1 MSCISRH
8 EIRFKREK
16 LRWWSVLK
24 SPFPQLSIFETFKT
38 KQEQLTG
45 EAVRQRYIISHLARE
60 DNSALTTRTAI
71 AQNIAKKN
79 NLLWKNIYS
88 GVFRDLDEILIP
100 LGVVAEAGRLP
111 LKRGPKALQESG
123 IPYYRL
129 TTEGLLVALSID
141 DFDQKDSVLDKFLTK
156 AEIKEKEFADVIRT
170 LVKISP
176 KFTYSMFEIYVKAFC
191 EGKLKN
197 LLPFSIAK
205 FHEISDN
212 SFAIQN
218 ELLVGFTTLQK
229 SKKFDVLKFFSK
241 FT

>member
-1 MSCISRH
+1 M
-8 EIRFKREK
+8 K
-16 LRWWSVLK
+16 
-24 SPFPQLSIFETFKT
+24 PQFPKLSIFETFKT
-38 KQEQLTG
+38 KREQLTG
-45 EAVRQRYIISHLARE
+45 EAIRQRYIISHLARE
-60 DNSALTTRTAI
+60 DTSTLTTRTAI

-100 LGVVAEAGRLP
+100 LDIVVEAGRLP

-123 IPYYRL
+123 IPYYQL
-129 TTEGLLVALSID
+129 TTKGLLVSLSID
-141 DFDQKDSVLDKFLTK
+141 DFDQKDSVLNKFLSK
-156 AEIKEKEFADVIRT
+156 AEIKEKEFASVVKT

-197 LLPFSIAK
+197 LLPFSISK
-205 FHEISDN
+205 FQEISDN
-212 SFAIQN
+212 AFTTQN
-218 ELLVGFTTLQK
+218 ELLSGFMALPKT
-229 SKKFDVLKFFSK
+229 KKFDVLKFFSK

>member
-1 MSCISRH
+1 M
-8 EIRFKREK
+8 KQQ
-16 LRWWSVLK
+16 
-24 SPFPQLSIFETFKT
+24 FPKLSIFETFKT
-38 KQEQLTG
+38 KREQLTG
-45 EAVRQRYIISHLARE
+45 EAIRQRHIISHLAKE
-60 DNSALTTRTAI
+60 DNSTLTTRTAI

-100 LGVVAEAGRLP
+100 LDIVAEAGRLP

-123 IPYYRL
+123 IPYYQL
-129 TTEGLLVALSID
+129 TSKGLLVALSID
-141 DFDQKDSVLDKFLTK
+141 DFDQKDSVLDEFLSK
-156 AEIKEKEFADVIRT
+156 AEIKEKEFADVVKT

-197 LLPFSIAK
+197 LLPFNIAK

-212 SFAIQN
+212 TFVIQN
-218 ELLVGFTTLQK
+218 ELLVGFTTL
-229 SKKFDVLKFFSK
+229 SKNKKLDILKFFSK
-241 FT
+241 FV

>member
-1 MSCISRH
+1 M
-8 EIRFKREK
+8 
-16 LRWWSVLK
+16 K
-24 SPFPQLSIFETFKT
+24 SQFPKLSIFETFKT
-38 KQEQLTG
+38 KSEQLTG
-45 EAVRQRYIISHLARE
+45 EAIRQRHIISHLARE
-60 DNSALTTRTAI
+60 DTSTLTTRTAI

-100 LGVVAEAGRLP
+100 LGIVAEAGRLP

-123 IPYYRL
+123 IPYYQL
-129 TTEGLLVALSID
+129 TTKGLLVALSIY
-141 DFDQKDSVLDKFLTK
+141 DFDRKDSVLNEFLSK
-156 AEIKEKEFADVIRT
+156 AEIKEKEFADAIKT

-197 LLPFSIAK
+197 LLPFSVSK
-205 FHEISDN
+205 FQEISDN
-212 SFAIQN
+212 AFAIQN
-218 ELLVGFTTLQK
+218 ELLAGFITL
-229 SKKFDVLKFFSK
+229 SKNKKLNVLKFFSK

>member
-1 MSCISRH
+1 M
-8 EIRFKREK
+8 K
-16 LRWWSVLK
+16 
-24 SPFPQLSIFETFKT
+24 PQFPKLSIFETFKT
-38 KQEQLTG
+38 KREQLTG
-45 EAVRQRYIISHLARE
+45 EAIRQRHIISHLARE
-60 DNSALTTRTAI
+60 DTSTLTTRTAI

-100 LGVVAEAGRLP
+100 LGIVAEAGRLP

-123 IPYYRL
+123 IPYYQL
-129 TTEGLLVALSID
+129 TTKGLLVALSIY
-141 DFDQKDSVLDKFLTK
+141 DFDRKDSVLNEFLSK
-156 AEIKEKEFADVIRT
+156 AEIKEKEFGDVIKT

-197 LLPFSIAK
+197 LLPFSVSK
-205 FHEISDN
+205 FQEISDN
-212 SFAIQN
+212 AFAIQN
-218 ELLVGFTTLQK
+218 ELLAGFITL
-229 SKKFDVLKFFSK
+229 SKNKKLNVLKFFSK

>member
-1 MSCISRH
+1 M
-8 EIRFKREK
+8 
-16 LRWWSVLK
+16 K
-24 SPFPQLSIFETFKT
+24 SQFPKLSIFETFKT
-38 KQEQLTG
+38 KREQLTG
-45 EAVRQRYIISHLARE
+45 EAIRQRHIISHLAKE
-60 DNSALTTRTAI
+60 DSSTLTTRTAI

-100 LGVVAEAGRLP
+100 LDIVFEAGRLP

-123 IPYYRL
+123 IPYYQL
-129 TTEGLLVALSID
+129 TTKGFLVALSID
-141 DFDQKDSVLDKFLTK
+141 DFDQKDSVLDEFLSK
-156 AEIKEKEFADVIRT
+156 AEIKEKEFAGVVKT

-176 KFTYSMFEIYVKAFC
+176 RFTYLMFEIYVRAFC

-197 LLPFSIAK
+197 LLPFTVSK
-205 FHEISDN
+205 FQEISDN
-212 SFAIQN
+212 TFTIQN
-218 ELLVGFTTLQK
+218 ELLTGFTTLSK

>member
-1 MSCISRH
+1 M
-8 EIRFKREK
+8 K
-16 LRWWSVLK
+16 LQNPK
-24 SPFPQLSIFETFKT
+24 LSIFETFKT
-38 KQEQLTG
+38 KREQLTG
-45 EAVRQRYIISHLARE
+45 EATRQRHIISHLARE

-100 LGVVAEAGRLP
+100 LGIVTEAGRLP

-123 IPYYRL
+123 IPYYQL
-129 TTEGLLVALSID
+129 TTKGLLVALSIY
-141 DFDQKDSVLDKFLTK
+141 DFDRKDSVLNEFLSK
-156 AEIKEKEFADVIRT
+156 AEIKEKEFADAIKT

-197 LLPFSIAK
+197 LLPFSVSK
-205 FHEISDN
+205 FQEISDN
-212 SFAIQN
+212 AFAIQN
-218 ELLVGFTTLQK
+218 ELLTGFITL
-229 SKKFDVLKFFSK
+229 SKNKKLDVLKFFSK
-241 FT
+241 LT